1 MSALSSKALKIEE
14 LHRWAADFRG
24 AASRCRWGRGS
35 VRSPCLPRTCYPLGP
50 AAVDHVVVCGCSGA
64 PTGAHLWDLTTHPA
78 ARVWIA
84 EGGSM
89 NRHIR
94 LAAFVTLAACS
105 STKKGPVLTSLSP
118 ATGTVGTVVT
128 IDGTGFA
135 QNGTTNPKVT
145 FVPVAGGNS
154 TDAVVQAFS
163 ATALD
168 VKVPDVGALAAGGT
182 A

>member
-1 MSALSSKALKIEE
+1 MGGGPWRSSQPMSL
-14 LHRWAADFRG
+14 
-24 AASRCRWGRGS
+24 GS
-35 VRSPCLPRTCYPLGP
+35 VTLPPEDMLS
-50 AAVDHVVVCGCSGA
+50 ADHVVVCRCSGA
-64 PTGAHLWDLTTHPA
+64 PTGAHLWGLTTHPA

-168 VKVPDVGALAAGGT
+168 VKVPDVGALAAAGT
-182 A
+182 AFDVKVTNPDGGATTLKGVFTMTAPL